1 MDTGSLSRHEQE
13 QLALIKR
20 LPTEEILTEELL
32 TEYITSKERLK
43 HYIGFEISGMVHL
56 GSGLISM
63 GKIADLQ
70 KAGVETSVFLADMH
84 TLINKKLS
92 EDIDAIRH
100 TAKNYFSEALKISLK
115 CAGGDA
121 ESTKFIMGSELY
133 EKMGEQYFE
142 NVLNVASA
150 ITMARAKR
158 SITILGRKEGENIS
172 LSQLIYVPMQ
182 VADIYSMG
190 VNIAH
195 AGMDQRKAHV
205 VAIESSGLF
214 GYKPVA
220 LHHHL
225 LMGMHMTEE
234 QRSRLIK
241 ARDSGSRAEMENE
254 LIDIKMSKSKPGSA
268 IFIHDS
274 EDEIRKKVS
283 GAYCPMGAT
292 EVNPIMDLA
301 RYVIWPYL
309 MRKGLTFD
317 IQNKKTGST
326 VSYSSI
332 GELESAFAN
341 SLIHPADLKE
351 AVSNYI
357 IEILEP
363 ARSFFIDG
371 NGAKYLEEM
380 QKVKTTR

>member
-1 MDTGSLSRHEQE
+1 MDAGSLSRREQE
-13 QLALIKR
+13 QLELIRR
-20 LPTEEILTEELL
+20 LPTEEILTDDLL
-32 TEYITSKERLK
+32 VEYITRKEKLR

-56 GSGLISM
+56 GSGLVSM

-70 KAGVETSVFLADMH
+70 KAGAETTVFLADMH
-84 TLINKKLS
+84 TLINKKLG

-115 CAGGDA
+115 CVGGDS

-142 NVLNVASA
+142 NVLKIAS
-150 ITMARAKR
+150 IMTEARAKR

-182 VADIYSMG
+182 VADIYSMSI
-190 VNIAH
+190 NIAH

-205 VAIESSGLF
+205 VAIESSGAF

-225 LMGMHMTEE
+225 LMGMHITEE
-234 QRSRLIK
+234 QRSRLLK
-241 ARDSGSRAEMENE
+241 AKSVGSRPEIDNE
-254 LIDIKMSKSKPGSA
+254 LIDIKMSKSKPSSA

-274 EDEIRKKVS
+274 EEEIRKKIDS
-283 GAYCPMGAT
+283 AYCPIGST
-292 EVNPIMDLA
+292 EVNPIIDLA
-301 RYVIWPYL
+301 RYIIWPYL
-309 MRKGLTFD
+309 DRKGLPFD
-317 IQNKKTGST
+317 IQNKRTGGA
-326 VSYSSI
+326 VSYHSI
-332 GELESAFAN
+332 NEIEGAFTN

-351 AVSNYI
+351 AVSNYL
-357 IEILEP
+357 IEILKP
-363 ARSFFIDG
+363 ARAFFIDG

-380 QKVKTTR
+380 RSVKTTR